1 MIRVRNELTVEQ
13 RRMLATLQKIHGEAT
28 TPNNLERRLRNKLTK
43 IQTEVERRVRSGVPP
58 LEAARMM
65 ESFQQQMEAG
75 RPRQAEAILDRVLK
89 LLNVS
94 TEPTQ
99 DKGKEKADPGQQ
111 GSSQGAPPE
120 ALSNLLVMQPLSQAA
135 VQQAITALEKPEV
148 AWRKIAWET
157 CLLDGLK
164 KSRDEAKPIILWVFI
179 DRPIDDERC

>member
-1 MIRVRNELTVEQ
+1 
-13 RRMLATLQKIHGEAT
+13 
-28 TPNNLERRLRNKLTK
+28 
-43 IQTEVERRVRSGVPP
+43 
-58 LEAARMM
+58 MM

-99 DKGKEKADPGQQ
+99 DKEKADPGQQ

-120 ALSNLLVMQPLSQAA
+120 ALSNLSVMQPLSQAA
-135 VQQAITALEKPEV
+135 VQQEITALEKPEV

-164 KSRDEAKPIILWVFI
+164 KSRDEEKPIILWVFI